1 MDRTPAVAG
10 QFYPGNARDLTRE
23 ISEYTIQG
31 TSHST
36 RPTILAMVPH
46 AGYVYS
52 GAIAGET
59 IARANLAETIVLLGP
74 NHTGNGDMAAL
85 WPDGR
90 WLFPGGSLAIDEILA
105 TEILQTVPGITSDY
119 TAHLREHSLEVQI
132 PLLHAKQPTTRIVP
146 ICIADPRPQSLLNMG
161 SALAEV
167 IAKAPSSVSIVVSS
181 DMSHFISAD
190 KARAQDRLA
199 IDQILAL
206 SPKGLFQTVHD
217 HAISMCGIFPMT
229 MGLQAAC
236 ILGATQASLIR
247 YGTSGDINRDNDQVV
262 GYAGIII
269 E

>member
-23 ISEYTIQG
+23 ASEYTLRS
-31 TSHST
+31 TSHSAQ
-36 RPTILAMVPH
+36 PTILAMVPH

-59 IARANLAETIVLLGP
+59 IARANLAETIILLGP

-85 WPDGR
+85 WPDGK
-90 WLFPGGSLAIDEILA
+90 WLFPGGSLAVDEALA
-105 TEILQTVPGITSDY
+105 AEILQTVPGITSDY

-132 PLLHAKQPTTRIVP
+132 PLLYAIQPATRIVP
-146 ICIADPRPQSLLNMG
+146 ICIADPRPESLLNMG
-161 SALAEV
+161 SALAGV
-167 IAKAPSSVSIVVSS
+167 MAKASTSVSIVVSS
-181 DMSHFISAD
+181 DMSHFISANQ
-190 KARAQDRLA
+190 ARTQDGLA

-236 ILGATQASLIR
+236 ALGATRASLIR
-247 YGTSGDINRDNDQVV
+247 YGTSGDINQDHDQVV